1 MPDPVELRER
11 MVQTQLVE
19 RGIGDPR
26 VLDAMRAVPRER
38 FVSRRL
44 EHLAYSD
51 APLPIPEGQTIS
63 QPYVVAMMIEA
74 AEVGPDDR
82 VLEVGSGSGYS
93 AAVLGRIASEVF
105 AIERHPSL
113 VEKAR
118 TRLAE
123 LGATNVHVRSGD
135 GTLGWP
141 EQAPYDAI
149 VVSAGGPEVPESLL
163 GQLAVRGRL
172 VIPIGD
178 EPRRQELV
186 RIRRVDEQRFER
198 ASLGAVRFVP
208 LVGHEGWSPAER

>member
-1 MPDPVELRER
+1 MLDADESRER

-38 FVSRRL
+38 FVSPRL
-44 EHLAYSD
+44 RHLAYAD

-74 AEVGPDDR
+74 AEVGPADR

-93 AAVLGRIASEVF
+93 AAVLGRIASEVY
-105 AIERHPSL
+105 AIERHPAL
-113 VEKAR
+113 VEAAR
-118 TRLAE
+118 ARLAE
-123 LGATNVHVRSGD
+123 LGAANVHVRSGD

-141 EQAPYDAI
+141 EHAPFDAI
-149 VVSAGGPEVPESLL
+149 VVSAGGPDVPESLL

-172 VIPIGD
+172 VIPVGD

-186 RIRRVDEQRFER
+186 RIRRVDDERFER
-198 ASLGAVRFVP
+198 TSLGPVRFVP